1 MKILHITAQK
11 PDSTGSG
18 VYMSGLI
25 QCLDKLGHKQAVI
38 TGIDIKDNKNSFKEN
53 IRDLEIYNFLVG
65 PIKDEIGIS
74 TYIKMLI
81 AEDMKKRKENN

>member
-1 MKILHITAQK
+1 
-11 PDSTGSG
+11 
-18 VYMSGLI
+18 MSKKQSL
-25 QCLDKLGHKQAVI
+25 KLAL
-38 TGIDIKDNKNSFKEN
+38 SFKEN

-65 PIKDEIGIS
+65 TIKDEIGIS

>member
-1 MKILHITAQK
+1 
-11 PDSTGSG
+11 
-18 VYMSGLI
+18 MSKKQSL
-25 QCLDKLGHKQAVI
+25 KLAL
-38 TGIDIKDNKNSFKEN
+38 SFKEN

-65 PIKDEIGIS
+65 TVKDEMGIS